1 MATRGFPQWGKCAL
15 LWLVLFK
22 TKYWPGYHDT
32 TKYSCQLTCNSLSD
46 DRQKKQITTQTT
58 VKWVH
63 EWVSDCFSA
72 KVAYFHQYHDQNKL
86 RPFGFIAP
94 KSLNFLAFQSFYF
107 ERTDEGYSRNVSCAL
122 NLIYTFLL
130 HSIRWDGIDVRFVL
144 YQHAYS
150 DLHSASSLKQQSAS
164 EYMAP
169 LRHIILIPCQPVFA
183 LLNAACL
190 AEEQQI
196 PLL

>member
-1 MATRGFPQWGKCAL
+1 MSE
-15 LWLVLFK
+15 WLF
-22 TKYWPGYHDT
+22 
-32 TKYSCQLTCNSLSD
+32 
-46 DRQKKQITTQTT
+46 
-58 VKWVH
+58 
-63 EWVSDCFSA
+63 FSA

-196 PLL
+196 PLLYSLVWPGRDSNPLEVSTLTNTPNRFKLLSNRNS